1 MAEKEVGHVKC
12 TGCTALRFSELTS
25 DLSRTG
31 HELDA
36 DNDAFF
42 FSDRFVE
49 FGNQTVHRGVRLLAV
64 GMPQCQRYR
73 ILGIQERSFRASREA
88 EKSKC
93 ECEQQSKC
101 FFHKDPSVWV
111 KTYTFPAKV

>member
-1 MAEKEVGHVKC
+1 MAEKEVRHIKRA
-12 TGCTALRFSELTS
+12 GCTVLSFSELTS

-49 FGNQTVHRGVRLLAV
+49 RVNGGLEHLVIGAASARMPEGNGDRVFGRV
-64 GMPQCQRYR
+64 CQGGAGGADEHDQRQGKGDE
-73 ILGIQERSFRASREA
+73 L
-88 EKSKC
+88 
-93 ECEQQSKC
+93 
-101 FFHKDPSVWV
+101 FHGGTS
-111 KTYTFPAKV
+111 